1 MNSQSE
7 NGAFVLRISLG
18 VAIIAHSLYLKMM
31 VFTLAGTA
39 QFFGSL
45 GLPEFMAYVVFI
57 IESITGIAL
66 LLGIYSRYAAAILI
80 PVLLGAT
87 WVHFPS
93 GWLFSN
99 ANGGWEYPLFL
110 SFTALAQTFL
120 GDGAYAL
127 KSLKLGTVNTQPKM
141 S

>member
-1 MNSQSE
+1 MNSQYE

-66 LLGIYSRYAAAILI
+66 LVGIYSRYAAAVLI

-110 SFTALAQTFL
+110 SLAALAQTFL

-127 KSLKLGTVNTQPKM
+127 KSLIHGNVNTQPKM